1 MGKQRIPMQRKLAKA
16 SQSAALKAGRPGNR
30 RRPAEVVETGQE
42 QAFYL
47 AWMRTG
53 SLATIT
59 LTDNTEI
66 RCRIEWY
73 DRSVVC
79 VRREDGV
86 QVLLYKHAVRQVKG
100 DCQ

>member
-1 MGKQRIPMQRKLAKA
+1 MGKQRIPMQRKRAKA
-16 SQSAALKAGRPGNR
+16 SQIAVLEAGRPGNR
-30 RRPAEVVETGQE
+30 RRPAEIVETGQE

-59 LTDNTEI
+59 LTENTEI

-86 QVLLYKHAVRQVKG
+86 QVVLFKQAIRQVTG